1 MSLAMMSPETVVE
14 LLSRQH
20 HLCDRLVQLTEHQR
34 PLVSG
39 DDSDRLLA
47 LLGERQK
54 LVLEMEDVACR
65 LRPVR
70 SDWRNVRAGLPAGL
84 GSKADELVAGIERLF
99 AKVMEADE
107 QATRLLSARR
117 GQAAQAISGLRV
129 SRTAGAAYAAAAG
142 QAAGAG
148 NEWT

>member
-1 MSLAMMSPETVVE
+1 MSPAMMSPETVVE

-20 HLCDRLVQLTEHQR
+20 QLCDRLVQLTEHQR
-34 PLVSG
+34 PLASG

-54 LVLEMEDVACR
+54 LVLEMEDVAR
-65 LRPVR
+65 KLRPGR
-70 SDWRNVRAGLPAGL
+70 SDWRNVGAGLPAGPGGKGGGL
-84 GSKADELVAGIERLF
+84 GWGRGGKG
-99 AKVMEADE
+99 AK
-107 QATRLLSARR
+107 
-117 GQAAQAISGLRV
+117 AISGLRV